1 MSYTIILQALI
12 SLLVVIV
19 LACLVLFLLR
29 KINYTFPLRKKKLW
43 QVEEIYYLDSSNKII
58 EVSKENHVYTL
69 LVGRNNNIM
78 LNKNDNT
85 DQSK

>member
-29 KINYTFPLRKKKLW
+29 KINYNFPLRKKKLW
-43 QVEEIYYLDSSNKII
+43 QVQEIYYLDSSNKII
-58 EVSKENHVYTL
+58 EVRKENHIYTL

-78 LNKNDNT
+78 LDKNDNT
-85 DQSK
+85 EQAN